1 MHHPR
6 SSGKLSHDL
15 GNTISFNNVT
25 QIVKT
30 GGDPLLDENA
40 FANTST
46 LTARLVSR
54 AQQSCFYLLT
64 PDSGPRARPPRLI
77 KLLQYVRRQVPPVSQ
92 TRLRWWRF
100 YRPVSAFSLFWSDGV
115 GRLGDSSRTK
125 RMESTG
131 SRRSSRAKKGE
142 GSLSPR
148 DQFIYSL
155 VDTNFSRQ
163 IPTVTCTVRS
173 SMLRFFS

>member
-1 MHHPR
+1 MTIPR
-6 SSGKLSHDL
+6 VASKLGKSSAEEAKSKTSRPNASVGPVHNRFVVGTSCIILDL
-15 GNTISFNNVT
+15 QGNFHTMGNTISFNNVT

-100 YRPVSAFSLFWSDGV
+100 YRPVSAFSLSWSDGV
-115 GRLGDSSRTK
+115 GRLGGSSRTK

-131 SRRSSRAKKGE
+131 SRR
-142 GSLSPR
+142 
-148 DQFIYSL
+148 
-155 VDTNFSRQ
+155 
-163 IPTVTCTVRS
+163 
-173 SMLRFFS
+173 